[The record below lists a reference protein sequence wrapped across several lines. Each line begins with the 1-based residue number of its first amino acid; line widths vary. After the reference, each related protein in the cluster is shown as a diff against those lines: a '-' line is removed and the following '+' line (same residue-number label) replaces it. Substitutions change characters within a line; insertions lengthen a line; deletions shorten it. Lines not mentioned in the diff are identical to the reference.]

1 LLKKFIK
8 SSNNKNKISISITK
22 TLKKMLDM
30 REKLQNNEVKI
41 MNQKNLNQ
49 KLSLENSQL

>member
-1 LLKKFIK
+1 
-8 SSNNKNKISISITK
+8 
-22 TLKKMLDM
+22 MLDM